1 MFVFSTSAS
10 DVTYWNP
17 THVRHFGASRLR
29 ATTPGAVQVLKWEK
43 AFHSHSSA
51 DVPLPKQAST
61 EPPACGVS
69 PPTHLGVRPPGR
81 CPLTPPLQQSSE
93 SLMNPKC
100 DPRPRRGMS
109 PALSCATR
117 RARRPRAGQEES
129 YTPIWI
135 MCSTNV
141 NIWKKWKSEHMGT
154 PPGMNRSFVKIL
166 AALLMYFMETN
177 NFRWADSF

>member
-69 PPTHLGVRPPGR
+69 PPHSPRRPFAGTMPPHTSAPTKLREFNEPQVWSAAASMNVSCAFVCHEKSQTPTSRPGGELHPDLDYVFDQ
-81 CPLTPPLQQSSE
+81 CKHMEEMKEWAYGDATGNE
-93 SLMNPKC
+93 SLLC
-100 DPRPRRGMS
+100 
-109 PALSCATR
+109 
-117 RARRPRAGQEES
+117 
-129 YTPIWI
+129 
-135 MCSTNV
+135 
-141 NIWKKWKSEHMGT
+141 
-154 PPGMNRSFVKIL
+154 
-166 AALLMYFMETN
+166 
-177 NFRWADSF
+177 